1 MGLFFEVLSAINNP
15 NQQGSAD
22 QLSTLMNSVQQLGA
36 GRGINAPTLQ
46 TALSAVGNFIQ
57 PALKQQSTAGGDRSL
72 DQLVG
77 QLADS
82 TAGTGALQS
91 LLSPQLQQQMVQSV
105 SQRTGLSDNTLQT
118 LLPGLLSTA
127 MGFLNMGANK
137 PGVSGSNPVLSAF
150 LDSDRESDTDLGTVF
165 KFASRFLDSPR

>member
-15 NQQGSAD
+15 NQQGNAD
-22 QLSTLMNSVQQLGA
+22 QLGSLMNTVQQLGA

-57 PALKQQSTAGGDRSL
+57 PALKQQSAAVGERSL
-72 DQLVG
+72 NQLVS
-77 QLADS
+77 QLADPS
-82 TAGTGALQS
+82 AGTGAIQS
-91 LLSPQLQQQMVQSV
+91 LLSPQLQQQMIQSV
-105 SQRTGLSDNTLQT
+105 SQTTGLSANTLQS

-127 MGFLNMGANK
+127 MGFLNMGATK
-137 PGVSGSNPVLSAF
+137 PGIPGSNPILSAF
-150 LDSDRESDTDLGTVF
+150 LNSDRDGNTDLGNVF

>member
-22 QLSTLMNSVQQLGA
+22 QLCTLMNSVQQLGA

-57 PALKQQSTAGGDRSL
+57 PALKQQSSEAGDRSL

-82 TAGTGALQS
+82 TTGTGALQS

-105 SQRTGLSDNTLQT
+105 SQRTGLSDNTLQA

-137 PGVSGSNPVLSAF
+137 PGFSGANPVLSAF
-150 LDSDRESDTDLGTVF
+150 LNSDRESDIDLGTVF
-165 KFASRFLDSPR
+165 KFVSRFLDSPR

>member
-15 NQQGSAD
+15 NQQGSAE
-22 QLSTLMNSVQQLGA
+22 QLGSLMNSVQQLGA

-46 TALSAVGNFIQ
+46 TALSAVGSFIQ
-57 PALKQQSTAGGDRSL
+57 PALKQHATGDDRSL
-72 DQLVG
+72 NQMVS

-91 LLSPQLQQQMVQSV
+91 VLTPQLQQQMIQMV
-105 SQRTGLSDNTLQT
+105 SQRTGLSDNTLQS

-127 MGFLNMGANK
+127 VGFLNMGANK
-137 PGVSGSNPVLSAF
+137 PGVPGSNPVLSAF
-150 LDSDRESDTDLGTVF
+150 LNSDRESDTDLGTVF

>member
-1 MGLFFEVLSAINNP
+1 MGLFFELLSAINNP

-22 QLSTLMNSVQQLGA
+22 QLNTIMNTVQQLGA

-46 TALSAVGNFIQ
+46 TAMSAVGNFIQ
-57 PALKQQSTAGGDRSL
+57 PALKQQSSAGGDRSL
-72 DQLVG
+72 NQLVG
-77 QLADS
+77 QLADPS
-82 TAGTGALQS
+82 AGMGAMQS

-105 SQRTGLSDNTLQT
+105 SQTTGLSSNTLQT

-127 MGFLNMGANK
+127 MGFLNMGASK
-137 PGVSGSNPVLSAF
+137 PGLSGSNPVLSAF
-150 LDSDRESDTDLGTVF
+150 LNGDRQDNTNLGNVF